1 MSMNRVEISGNLARD
16 AELSMTASGT
26 AILEFT
32 VAVNDRR
39 RGADGEW
46 QSYADFLDC
55 KIFGKRAESLQ
66 RWMTKGLKVAV
77 FGKLR
82 KHTWEDRETGQT
94 RSRIDIVVDDI
105 DLMQRRGPSVTDDD
119 AQAAAALGASDG
131 DIPF

>member
-94 RSRIDIVVDDI
+94 RSRIDIIVDDI

>member
-1 MSMNRVEISGNLARD
+1 MNRVEISGNLARD

-94 RSRIDIVVDDI
+94 RSRIDIIVDDI

>member
-82 KHTWEDRETGQT
+82 KHTWEDRETRQT

-119 AQAAAALGASDG
+119 AQAAAALGASDD